1 MCVWREDARLFSRG
15 SQRLSVEGGGLFLTG
30 IGLTILCD
38 ITAIST
44 DFQGHWDGLHAFCR
58 EKKVTEV
65 PDVLG

>member
-1 MCVWREDARLFSRG
+1 MCMEGRCKVVLERESTTVRG
-15 SQRLSVEGGGLFLTG
+15 GGGLFLTG